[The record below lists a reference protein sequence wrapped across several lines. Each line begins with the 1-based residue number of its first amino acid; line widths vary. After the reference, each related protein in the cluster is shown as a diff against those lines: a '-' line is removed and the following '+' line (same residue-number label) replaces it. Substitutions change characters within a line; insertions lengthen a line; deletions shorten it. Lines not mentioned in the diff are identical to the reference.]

1 MKDCFYQ
8 YRKGLY
14 EALSTLIYEG
24 SAISVVE
31 YGEAEKATPFI
42 EILNMNSSLERDDD
56 VFMQAVTTDIMV
68 VTSHQGDPGQFG
80 SKQSDDIMNLIM
92 EKLITKGV
100 TVSDRAAHIV
110 MDDFEDAGCYFVALN
125 YQSEFDGIKTT
136 IRKILT
142 VQTMIDEN
150 V

>member
-14 EALSTLIYEG
+14 EVLSTLTYEG
-24 SAISVVE
+24 NAIPVME
-31 YGEAEKATPFI
+31 YVQAEEETPYI
-42 EILNMNSSLERDDD
+42 QILNMSSALERDDD

-68 VTSHQGDPGQFG
+68 VTSHPGDPGQFG
-80 SKQSDDIMNLIM
+80 SKQSDDIMDSIM

-100 TVSDRAAHIV
+100 TVSDRTVHIV
-110 MDDFEDAGCYFVALN
+110 MDDFTDAGCYFVALN
-125 YQSEFDGIKTT
+125 YQPEFDGKKTT

-142 VQTMIDEN
+142 IQTMIDEN

>member
-14 EALSTLIYEG
+14 TVLSTLTYEG
-24 SAISVVE
+24 NAIPVME
-31 YGEAEKATPFI
+31 YVQAEEETPYI
-42 EILNMNSSLERDDD
+42 QILNMNSGLERDDD

-68 VTSHQGDPGQFG
+68 VTSHPGDPGQFG
-80 SKQSDDIMNLIM
+80 SKKSDDIMNLIM

-100 TVSDRAAHIV
+100 TVSDRAAHIT
-110 MDDFEDAGCYFVALN
+110 MDDFTDNGCEFAGLN
-125 YQSEFDGIKTT
+125 YQSEFDGKKTT

-142 VQTMIDEN
+142 IQTMIDEN